1 MKILKYQ
8 TMENFNAWS
17 GAIDTLEI
25 IKEHGK
31 IKELEYLIEELFF
44 EETPTE
50 TQINDLLWFDDEYI
64 FKHLNI
70 KHDE

>member
-17 GAIDTLEI
+17 GAIDTLET
-25 IKEHGK
+25 IKEHNK
-31 IKELEYLIEELFF
+31 IKELEVFLEEFF
-44 EETPTE
+44 EEIPTE

-64 FKHLNI
+64 FEQLNI
-70 KHDE
+70 KE

>member
-1 MKILKYQ
+1 MKYTTEIS
-8 TMENFNAWS
+8 MENFNAWS

-44 EETPTE
+44 DETPTE

-64 FKHLNI
+64 FKQLNI
-70 KHDE
+70 KDYE